1 MLDQPFQALFQSDPL
16 FPPEAPD
23 RTKKLLAKQAG
34 VRIRRNKPKSIFF
47 IRLCAG
53 VSRNFGSTLSHML
66 DEKQRE
72 RKICVDR
79 GSLRITV
86 NGRAD
91 SIPNRNPFRQ
101 RIESFL
107 ALQIGKTD

>member
-1 MLDQPFQALFQSDPL
+1 MPRGGPAPFPPRMPAQPFQALFQSDPL

-34 VRIRRNKPKSIFF
+34 VRINRNEPNSIFF

-53 VSRNFGSTLSHML
+53 VGRNFGSTLSHML

-72 RKICVDR
+72 REFCVDR
-79 GSLRITV
+79 GNLRITV
-86 NGRAD
+86 NG
-91 SIPNRNPFRQ
+91 
-101 RIESFL
+101 
-107 ALQIGKTD
+107 